1 MSGHQLK
8 ANQTRA
14 NPKKEASEKGGK
26 KSSQARSLRET
37 VEFYMIDFKT
47 PLGKAIDIFIILLN
61 LLVVLLF
68 VMSMPSTAKNAAK
81 LCRRRVRVSRF

>member
-1 MSGHQLK
+1 MSGNQAR
-8 ANQTRA
+8 ANQ
-14 NPKKEASEKGGK
+14 KKESAGKGGK

-61 LLVVLLF
+61 GSVSFLL
-68 VMSMPSTAKNAAK
+68 
-81 LCRRRVRVSRF
+81 

>member
-14 NPKKEASEKGGK
+14 NPKKEASGKGGK
-26 KSSQARSLRET
+26 KSSQVRSLRET
-37 VEFYMIDFKT
+37 VQFYMIDFRT

-61 LLVVLLF
+61 LLVVMLF
-68 VMSMPSTAKNAAK
+68 VIETYPLSAGTQEI
-81 LCRRRVRVSRF
+81 L

>member
-1 MSGHQLK
+1 MSGQEAR
-8 ANQTRA
+8 ANQ
-14 NPKKEASEKGGK
+14 KKEASGKGGK

-37 VEFYMIDFKT
+37 VQFYMIDFRT